1 MSELTNAKRIAR
13 DQARI
18 NDLMD
23 LLREKPTLTYA
34 EILNELAKLWG
45 VSPDTVTGVIQYAQR
60 KKLVVRKVIWN
71 VQNGAA

>member
-13 DQARI
+13 NQARI

-23 LLREKPTLTYA
+23 LLREKPTLSYA
-34 EILNELAKLWG
+34 EVLNELAKLWG
-45 VSPDTVTGVIQYAQR
+45 VSTDTVTGVIQYAQR

>member
-13 DQARI
+13 NQARI

-23 LLREKPTLTYA
+23 LLREKPTLSYA

-45 VSPDTVTGVIQYAQR
+45 VSTDTVTGVIQYAQR
-60 KKLVVRKVIWN
+60 KKLVVRKVVWN

>member
-23 LLREKPTLTYA
+23 LLRQKPTLTYA
-34 EILNELAKLWG
+34 EILKELAKLWG
-45 VSPDTVTGVIQYAQR
+45 VSTDTVTGVIQYAQR

>member
-34 EILNELAKLWG
+34 EVLSELAKLWG
-45 VSPDTVTGVIQYAQR
+45 VSTDTVTGVIQYAQR
-60 KKLVVRKVIWN
+60 KKLVVKRVVWA
-71 VQNGAA
+71 VQNAAA

>member
-1 MSELTNAKRIAR
+1 MSEWTNAKRIAR

-23 LLREKPTLTYA
+23 LLRENPTLSYA
-34 EILNELAKLWG
+34 EILSKLAKLWG
-45 VSPDTVTGVIQYAQR
+45 VSTDTVTGVIQYAQR

-71 VQNGAA
+71 VQNGAS